1 MNLKFNMV
9 FVCTGGYYGWHP
21 NQSDS
26 FKCFMHYTEF
36 NPGSSTRLKVNKIH
50 YDEAPDPNTPR
61 QTVLKQHHR
70 DESNT
75 KSQSVIKTSVLPESG
90 DSLLNQ
96 SKLGVED
103 QSDAKQSGSL
113 LSEDFTLKQSGLEA
127 EVQSDTKSSS
137 LLESNESESSL
148 KQSKLGTEGL
158 SEMSGSL
165 ESHNSTLKQS
175 NLRAGVP
182 TAKKKHRSILSKFVN
197 KFTSSKQERKDS
209 RKQHDHPVVEGSS
222 IKISQPERVQ
232 IVETDGILDGKNV
245 SSIIST
251 GIYFEYYDLD

>member
-9 FVCTGGYYGWHP
+9 SVCTGGYYGCHP

-50 YDEAPDPNTPR
+50 YDEAPDLNTPR
-61 QTVLKQHHR
+61 QTVLKQHHQ

-90 DSLLNQ
+90 DSLLKQN
-96 SKLGVED
+96 KLGVED

-113 LSEDFTLKQSGLEA
+113 LGEDFTLKQSGLEA
-127 EVQSDTKSSS
+127 EAQSDTKPSS
-137 LLESNESESSL
+137 LLESNESESLL
-148 KQSKLGTEGL
+148 KQSKLGAEGL

-182 TAKKKHRSILSKFVN
+182 TAKKKHRSILDSMSKFVS

-209 RKQHDHPVVEGSS
+209 RKQHDHPVVKDIRPGR
-222 IKISQPERVQ
+222 IP
-232 IVETDGILDGKNV
+232 IVEADGILDGKNV
-245 SSIIST
+245 RSIIST
-251 GIYFEYYDLD
+251 GIF